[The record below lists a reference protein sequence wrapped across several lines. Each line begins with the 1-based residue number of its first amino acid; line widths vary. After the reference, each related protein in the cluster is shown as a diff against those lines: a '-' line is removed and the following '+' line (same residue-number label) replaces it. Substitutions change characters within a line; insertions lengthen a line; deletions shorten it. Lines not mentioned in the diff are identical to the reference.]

1 MASESRVAAIESWIS
16 VYLTVHRPLDADAIG
31 HSEFARVIE
40 FRDLDF
46 FYSDFFYFLFR
57 VKMHE
62 GVLYYQQS

>member
-46 FYSDFFYFLFR
+46 FSLI
-57 VKMHE
+57 
-62 GVLYYQQS
+62 QSENARGSFILSTILNLSP